1 MAAPNSSQV
10 GCGGSLVDSSMFNW
24 TLNDPHDTNKEIFY
38 AIRSFSHSQHV
49 QRVRGSNP
57 SIGRHVGTLTR
68 KSLTCSCLWRFGVNL
83 RHSICA
89 VLGALLSSSGL
100 EEAL

>member
-1 MAAPNSSQV
+1 MVAPNSSHV
-10 GCGGSLVDSSMFNW
+10 GRGGSLVDSSMFNW
-24 TLNDPHDTNKEIFY
+24 SLNDTNKEIFY

-49 QRVRGSNP
+49 QRVMGSNP
-57 SIGRHVGTLTR
+57 CIGRHVGTLTR